1 MLAIGLDVHAK
12 TTMLAALDTTT
23 GELFK
28 PRRVKTPDVAA
39 ALLELPGAKRIALE
53 TGTQS
58 MFLARQ
64 LKSCGLD
71 VIVVDAFKTHRLM
84 DAAHTAKTDR
94 LDAAALARLLTKGA
108 LDDYAVWVPDERAQ
122 ELRTL
127 TRTRESLVE
136 HRTALCAEVRAVLR
150 GAGLEVPD
158 TDLLAR
164 RAQARLDEC
173 HQQLAPL
180 AQLSLAALRAA
191 LAETHA
197 QVLALEAEIKREA
210 RQDPA
215 AGRLMTITGCGAIL
229 ALTILAEIGSLVR
242 FADATHLRSYAGLTP
257 AVHQSGER
265 CFTGPLPRRG
275 NPHLRRAL
283 VLLAQHIAWSG
294 DLRQSRFMRPFY
306 RLLHRRGPNP
316 AKIALARRLCDVIFA
331 MLRDGTEFQL
341 ERLGT

>member
-1 MLAIGLDVHAK
+1 MI
-12 TTMLAALDTTT
+12 AALDTAS

-28 PRRVKTPDVAA
+28 PRRVKTA
-39 ALLELPGAKRIALE
+39 ALQAALRELPGPKRVALE

-71 VIVVDAFKTHRLM
+71 VIVVDAFKTHRMMPALN
-84 DAAHTAKTDR
+84 TAKTDR
-94 LDAAALARLLTKGA
+94 LDAAALARLLARGH

-127 TRTRESLVE
+127 TRTREALVE
-136 HRTALCAEVRAVLR
+136 KRTAWCTEVRALLR

-158 TDLLAR
+158 TDLLTP

-180 AQLSLAALRAA
+180 AQRSLAALRAA

-197 QVLALEAEIKREA
+197 QVLSLEAVIKREA
-210 RQDPA
+210 SQDPA
-215 AGRLMTITGCGAIL
+215 ACRLMTIIGCGPIL
-229 ALTILAEIGSLVR
+229 ALTILAEIGELVR
-242 FADATHLRSYAGLTP
+242 FADAAHLRSYAGLTP

-283 VLLAQHIAWSG
+283 VLLAQHITRTGA
-294 DLRQSRFMRPFY
+294 LRQSRFMRPFY

-331 MLRDGTEFQL
+331 MLRDGTDFQPQ
-341 ERLGT
+341 RLGT